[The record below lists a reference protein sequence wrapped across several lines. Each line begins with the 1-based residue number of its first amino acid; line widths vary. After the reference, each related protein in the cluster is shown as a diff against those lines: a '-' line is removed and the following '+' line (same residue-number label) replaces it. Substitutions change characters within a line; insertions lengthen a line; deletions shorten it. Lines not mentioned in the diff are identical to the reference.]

1 MKKVAAFILC
11 LCLLSVLSMTAFAQG
26 VTVSTEVPNHTLT
39 VVAEKATVTIN
50 GVERDE
56 YELERQST
64 PTIKIVPDK
73 NRGIVSVKVNGVDV
87 TRQLI
92 SGRFTLDP
100 VIEDLEL
107 VVDTAIIT
115 SPATGDT
122 SYIFLW
128 VGLMAVSA
136 IGVLLLIRRKKNA

>member
-1 MKKVAAFILC
+1 MPFF

-26 VTVSTEVPNHTLT
+26 VTVSTDVPNHTLT

-50 GVERDE
+50 GVEKDE

-73 NRGIVSVKVNGVDV
+73 NRGIVSVKLNGVDV

-92 SGRFTLDP
+92 SGSFTLDP

-107 VVDTAIIT
+107 VVDTAIVT
-115 SPATGDT
+115 SPNTGDG
-122 SYIFLW
+122 SHIFLW
-128 VGLMAVSA
+128 S
-136 IGVLLLIRRKKNA
+136 VLLIASAAGAVLLTRRKKMI